1 MLFIFAIYVRSFSA
15 VTPSVTPPAKVV
27 TIPMDT
33 DPAMGTAAAQ
43 PHDYER
49 FEGDFLK
56 VVPDFLKINPE
67 KGDVKSE
74 AASTE
79 LWEGTTII
87 MVDLSSTV
95 LYSSLDS

>member
-1 MLFIFAIYVRSFSA
+1 
-15 VTPSVTPPAKVV
+15 
-27 TIPMDT
+27 MDT

-79 LWEGTTII
+79 L
-87 MVDLSSTV
+87 
-95 LYSSLDS
+95 